1 MSNLGNVLQ
10 QLRAEHSVAE
20 QQVAKLSAAISAIEG
35 IVGGNGS
42 RPASNGTRKST
53 MSAAGRARIAAAQRL
68 RWAKVKAGAKQPV
81 GQKATGAK
89 RTMSVAARRKIAA
102 AQRARWAKVRKA
114 A

>member
-1 MSNLGNVLQ
+1 MSNLGDVLQ
-10 QLRAEHSVAE
+10 QLRAEHREAE

-35 IVGGNGS
+35 IVRRNGS
-42 RPASNGTRKST
+42 GAASNGRRRST

-68 RWAKVKAGAKQPV
+68 RWAKVKAGTKEPV

-102 AQRARWAKVRKA
+102 AQRARWAKVRRA